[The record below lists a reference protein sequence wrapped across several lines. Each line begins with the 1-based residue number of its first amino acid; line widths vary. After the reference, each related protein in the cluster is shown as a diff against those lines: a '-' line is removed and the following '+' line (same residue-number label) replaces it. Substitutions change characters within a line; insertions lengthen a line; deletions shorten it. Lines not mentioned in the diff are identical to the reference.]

1 MMKQDQH
8 NPNDDRFNL
17 NGNDSFDNFLASQLR
32 QAQPYLD
39 DDNFTAQ
46 VMGQLP
52 AAHKKLSPWQERLI
66 ILIPLVII
74 SSLVLSQFPVMELLI
89 SLWTFILGAQ
99 LASLLQLGLFTTIAV
114 ISGASIWFAK
124 QFEII

>member
-8 NPNDDRFNL
+8 NPHDDRFNL
-17 NGNDSFDNFLASQLR
+17 TGNDSFDNFLSSQLR

-46 VMGQLP
+46 VVGQLP
-52 AAHKKLSPWQERLI
+52 AANKKLSPWQERLI

-124 QFEII
+124 QFKII

>member
-1 MMKQDQH
+1 MMKQDQY
-8 NPNDDRFNL
+8 NPNDERSNQAV
-17 NGNDSFDNFLASQLR
+17 NDSFDNFLSNQLR

-52 AAHKKLSPWQERLI
+52 AANKKLSPWQERLI

-124 QFEII
+124 QFKII